1 MHGSRTPRRA
11 VRSAIG
17 RMTCLALAG
26 TTAMAVTV
34 SLAPAAAAAPA
45 PAASERDVRVVVRTT
60 HRAAAADVVEAAERR
75 GARPAGRIGRLR
87 AVALDVPGS
96 QAERVRRALLR
107 RPDVRTVE
115 VAHRRWLAEEPA
127 DPRFGQQKTY
137 LDAIRATTAWGRPA
151 HGAPD
156 VRIAV
161 IDSGVDVRHPD
172 LAGKV
177 AGTFNAITRSGNVRD
192 LVGHGTGVASVAA
205 AATNN
210 GQGLA
215 GAGYDSSL
223 LAVKVAD
230 RTGRIFTDDLAA
242 GIVWAVD
249 SGADV
254 INLSLG
260 GPTSDRLERDA
271 VAYARSAGVLVVAAA
286 GNDGTRT
293 KQFPGALPG
302 VLAVGATT
310 ANGSARAP
318 FSSFGSWV
326 DVAAPGRG
334 IVVAAPGGG
343 YETADGTS
351 FASPLVA
358 GQVALLE
365 AFRPGRTSDELADA
379 VVSGANSAKLGF
391 ARGLVDFAASLDLLP
406 PASTPTLVEPAA
418 GATVRDTAA
427 VTVSTTAPRVRL
439 SLADQTRVVTA
450 QGGAATAFFET
461 YGLTGAQ
468 PVTAT
473 DCSRVD
479 QCAATTATSTVT
491 VANAAPT
498 LTAPA
503 SGTAADADTLRA
515 AAEAAGGAVRFL
527 VDGAH
532 RVTDRNAPYEAELS
546 TEGLADGQHTVAAVL
561 CRSDGT
567 VCDTGNARTASVS
580 VTRLHPTITKVRARL
595 SPGRDGRKDTT
606 TVRYS
611 LDRPQVVTFRVRGA
625 DGGVVL
631 TRRLGR
637 RAAGASSV
645 TWDGRGDDRRLVR
658 NGTYTVEISTRQP
671 DGSLVGLATRSAV
684 VDRAKPRTRA
694 VKVSGSSLY
703 PIKDRYRDTVTLRG
717 SVSERHRRVWLEV
730 RSRSGALVASR
741 RAGRG
746 DIGVRSLTWDG
757 RTGSGRTVRPGAYR
771 LRLVVEDLAGNRRAS
786 AARTVTVSGQRL
798 VRRVGRMTVT
808 ARGSLQESFADECS
822 LVFRHTEGERK
833 DWVGYY
839 SGGTCSSEDAF
850 AVGDHQVR
858 LPKAARYGWVQ
869 VSAYGS
875 KADPRFRDAARVTYY
890 DRFQNLGQKSFG
902 LAPALGT
909 HTGPKVSA
917 RKHLFRTRVL
927 RWATTTT
934 GVAWYDVERYS
945 VRFSYY
951 VLR

>member
-11 VRSAIG
+11 VRPMLG
-17 RMTCLALAG
+17 RVRHVALAG
-26 TTAMAVTV
+26 ATALTVAV
-34 SLAPAAAAAPA
+34 SLAPAASAAPA
-45 PAASERDVRVVVRTT
+45 PATSERDVRVVVRTT
-60 HRAAAADVVEAAERR
+60 GRAAADVVEAAERR
-75 GARPAGRIGRLR
+75 GARAAGRIGRLR
-87 AVALDVPGS
+87 AVAFDVPAG

-107 RPDVRTVE
+107 RADVRTVE
-115 VAHRRWLAEEPA
+115 VAHRRWLTEEPA

-137 LDAIRATTAWGRPA
+137 LDAIRATSAWGRPA

-177 AGTFNAITRSGNVRD
+177 VGTFNAITRSGDVRD

-223 LAVKVAD
+223 LVAKVAD

-260 GPTSDRLERDA
+260 GPTSDQLERDA
-271 VAYARSAGVLVVAAA
+271 VAYARRAGVLVVAAA

-293 KQFPGALPG
+293 EQFPGALPD
-302 VLAVGATT
+302 VLAVGATN

-365 AFRPGRTSDELADA
+365 AYRPGRSSAELADA

-406 PASTPTLVEPAA
+406 PASTPALTAPAA
-418 GATVRDTAA
+418 GATVRDTAT
-427 VTVSTTAPRVRL
+427 VSVSTTAPRVRL
-439 SLADQTRVVTA
+439 TLADQARTVAA
-450 QGGAATAFFET
+450 QDGVASASFET
-461 YGLTGAQ
+461 YGLAGAQ

-473 DCSRVD
+473 DCSRID
-479 QCAATTATSTVT
+479 QCAATAASSTVT
-491 VANAAPT
+491 VANAAPS

-503 SGTAADADTLRA
+503 PGTAADADTLRA

-527 VDGAH
+527 VDGTH
-532 RVTDRNAPYEAELS
+532 RVTDRSAPYEAQLS

-561 CRSDGT
+561 CRADGA
-567 VCDTGNARTASVS
+567 VCDTGNASVASVS
-580 VTRLHPTITKVRARL
+580 VTRLHPTITKARTRL
-595 SPGRDGRKDTT
+595 SPGRDGRQDTT

-611 LDRPQVVTFRVRGA
+611 LDRPQVVTFRVRRA
-625 DGGVVL
+625 DGTVVL
-631 TRRLGR
+631 ARRLGR
-637 RAAGASSV
+637 RAAGESSV
-645 TWDGRGDDRRLVR
+645 RWDGRGGNRRLVR
-658 NGTYTVEISTRQP
+658 SGSYTVEISTRQP
-671 DGSLVGLATRSAV
+671 DGSLVGLATRSVV
-684 VDRAKPRTRA
+684 VDRSAPRTRA
-694 VKVSGSSLY
+694 VKVSSSTLY
-703 PIKDRYRDTVTLRG
+703 PAKDRYRDTVTMTG
-717 SVSERHRRVWLEV
+717 TVSERHRRVWLEV

-746 DIGVRSLTWDG
+746 DVGVRTLTWDG
-757 RTGSGRTVRPGAYR
+757 GTGGGRTVRPGAYR

-808 ARGSLQESFADECS
+808 ARASLQESFADECS
-822 LVFRHTEGERK
+822 LVFRHTEGKRK

-839 SGGTCSSEDAF
+839 SGGTCSSADAY

-869 VSAYGS
+869 VSVYGG
-875 KADPRFRDAARVTYY
+875 KADARFRDAARVTYY
-890 DRFQNLGQKSFG
+890 DRYQNLGQKSFR

-909 HTGPKVSA
+909 HTGLKVSA
-917 RKHLFRTRVL
+917 RQHLFRTRVL